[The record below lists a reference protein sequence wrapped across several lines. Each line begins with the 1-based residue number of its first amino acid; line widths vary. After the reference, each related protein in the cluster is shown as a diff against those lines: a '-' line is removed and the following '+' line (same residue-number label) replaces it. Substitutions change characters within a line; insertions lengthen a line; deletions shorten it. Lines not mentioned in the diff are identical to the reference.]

1 MPKIPTVTFF
11 NNELHQQSIIVVN
24 KFLVLLILEIIKIK
38 IRIKI
43 LVFLTTINLSNLYSQ
58 I

>member
-24 KFLVLLILEIIKIK
+24 KFLVLQILEIIKIK
-38 IRIKI
+38 IRIKM
-43 LVFLTTINLSNLYSQ
+43 LVF
-58 I
+58 